1 MYSCHDNIFF
11 ISGGNQKV
19 CVVGIIGRCHLFQKD
34 HAMNQLVDHNVYKV
48 FLFFSSL
55 NLTKGDSSK
64 LFHCHVTKF

>member
-1 MYSCHDNIFF
+1 MNMFF

-48 FLFFSSL
+48 FLFFFSL

-64 LFHCHVTKF
+64 LFQCHVTKF